1 MPVYRVIAGGAGRG
15 VELFFEA
22 PNEASVRELVTRR
35 GLSILEVNTLEA
47 LPDGASVQRLSPPRP
62 SLRDRDPMLHRIRL
76 MALGILIGLVIA
88 LGVVF
93 VDRARHH
100 LTRSDIY
107 PTTQAGEA
115 APPGASPSG
124 TTPASP

>member
-15 VELFFEA
+15 VELFIEA

-35 GLSILEVNTLEA
+35 GLPVLEMSTVEA
-47 LPDGASVQRLSPPRP
+47 PPPGASVQRLSPPRP
-62 SLRDRDPMLHRIRL
+62 SLRERDPYLYRILL
-76 MALGILIGLVIA
+76 MMLGILIGLVIV
-88 LGVVF
+88 LGVLF

-124 TTPASP
+124 TTPTSP